1 MKQSNNKECIVLLS
15 GGLDSATVL
24 SIAKKDFQ
32 IKALAFDYGQRHKFE
47 LIAAQNIAK
56 NHNIILNKI
65 TIDLAQFGKSALTDN
80 INVPK
85 NQKIG
90 KEIPITYVPVR
101 NTIFLSYALAFA
113 EVNEIFDIFIGV
125 NALDYSGY
133 PDCRPEFIKSFEKMA
148 NEGTKFS
155 QGKNKIKIH
164 TPLINLTKAEII
176 TEGVKLGV
184 DYSMTHS
191 CYDPSK
197 TGLSCGECDACIL
210 RKEGFNAANITDPTN
225 YQ

>member
-1 MKQSNNKECIVLLS
+1 MKQSNNNECIVLLS

-210 RKEGFNAANITDPTN
+210 RKEGFNVANITDPTN

>member
-1 MKQSNNKECIVLLS
+1 
-15 GGLDSATVL
+15 
-24 SIAKKDFQ
+24 
-32 IKALAFDYGQRHKFE
+32 
-47 LIAAQNIAK
+47 
-56 NHNIILNKI
+56 
-65 TIDLAQFGKSALTDN
+65 
-80 INVPK
+80 
-85 NQKIG
+85 
-90 KEIPITYVPVR
+90 
-101 NTIFLSYALAFA
+101 
-113 EVNEIFDIFIGV
+113 
-125 NALDYSGY
+125 
-133 PDCRPEFIKSFEKMA
+133 MA

>member
-148 NEGTKFS
+148 NEGTNFS